1 MSSIGGVGSA
11 SSPAQT
17 TNGFGSLDSDEFM
30 KIIFTE
36 LQSQDPLQPNDTNA
50 LLEQLSTIRSIE
62 SDLDLSQKLQTFV
75 SQNEVVSAA
84 GLVGK
89 FVAAKGPFGSDE
101 VGFVD
106 SVLITAQGPKL
117 NLSSGAQVDFD
128 RITEIIDPQLI
139 GGVTPE
145 PEPEGGEEPG
155 DPPGEGEGES
165 EEPADPPE
173 ESKPEEEGE
182 QDPPGGE

>member
-11 SSPAQT
+11 SSPVQT

-36 LQSQDPLQPNDTNA
+36 LQTQDPLQPNDTNA

-89 FVAAKGPFGSDE
+89 FVAAKGPFGSDQ

-106 SVLITAQGPKL
+106 SVLITSQGPKL
-117 NLSSGAQVDFD
+117 NLSNGAQVDFD

-139 GGVTPE
+139 GGAAPE
-145 PEPEGGEEPG
+145 PEPEGDDGAG
-155 DPPGEGEGES
+155 DPAGEGEGEGS
-165 EEPADPPE
+165 ADPPEE

-182 QDPPGGE
+182 QDPPGGA